1 MDIAKL
7 ASKMKMIEKKELKKT
22 LTITGYLTAKELANK
37 KICEFKRLITVKS
50 DIVKDVM
57 MI

>member
-1 MDIAKL
+1 MDIAKP
-7 ASKMKMIEKKELKKT
+7 ASKMKMIKKKELKKT

-37 KICEFKRLITVKS
+37 KICEFKRLITVKL
-50 DIVKDVM
+50 DIVKDAM